1 MGKYVYTYIVTSIM
15 ERVQLE
21 KFERKKVR
29 QRGQRTVGNYRSLLG
44 TVNSNAAGRFTGK
57 LIQSKRLDIYTE
69 IKAVES

>member
-21 KFERKKVR
+21 KFGRRKVR
-29 QRGQRTVGNYRSLLG
+29 PRGQGTVGNYRSLLR
-44 TVNSNAAGRFTGK
+44 TNSNAVGRFTGK
-57 LIQSKRLDIYTE
+57 LSQSNRQDVYTE

>member
-21 KFERKKVR
+21 KFGRRKVR
-29 QRGQRTVGNYRSLLG
+29 PRGQGTVGNYRSLLRP
-44 TVNSNAAGRFTGK
+44 NSNAAGRFTGK

>member
-21 KFERKKVR
+21 KFGRRKVR
-29 QRGQRTVGNYRSLLG
+29 PRGQGTVGNYRSLLR
-44 TVNSNAAGRFTGK
+44 RFTGK
-57 LIQSKRLDIYTE
+57 LIQSNRQDVYTE